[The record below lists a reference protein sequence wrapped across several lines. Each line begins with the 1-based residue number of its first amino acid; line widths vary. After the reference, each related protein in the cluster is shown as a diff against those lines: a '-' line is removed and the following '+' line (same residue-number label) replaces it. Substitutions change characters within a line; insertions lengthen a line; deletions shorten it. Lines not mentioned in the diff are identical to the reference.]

1 MRNPTEL
8 MKSILTNETAQKII
22 DYVSPIYGN
31 SYVGLW
37 IFQSIGVVLSD
48 VCTIADQLR
57 YETNACTSDLLLDY
71 WERQYG
77 IQKDSSLT
85 KEQRRERI
93 IKKKQNHGPGNRVRL
108 ESAVSDA
115 LGGAKV
121 DITENT
127 DRNTFRVNIHDVV
140 PSYKPGVSVIERRK
154 PAHLIYR
161 VRACAVTDVNINIGV
176 AVSNSEQ
183 YEIKFVDD
191 FANTNIVVATAV
203 THQERFEIRVFNDF
217 ANTSVM
223 VAAAVTHSEQ
233 YILEV

>member
-8 MKSILTNETAQKII
+8 MKSILTNETAQKMI

-37 IFQSIGVVLSD
+37 IFQSIGFVLSD
-48 VCTIADQLR
+48 VCAIADQLR

-77 IQKDSSLT
+77 IPKDSSLT

-93 IKKKQNHGPGNRVRL
+93 INKKQNHGPGNRARL

-115 LGGAKV
+115 LGGVKV

-140 PSYKPGVSVIERRK
+140 PSYKPAVAVVERRK

-161 VRACAVTDVNINIGV
+161 VRSCAVTDVKVRIGA
-176 AVSNSEQ
+176 AVSHSEQ
-183 YEIKFVDD
+183 YEIRVVTD
-191 FANTNIVVATAV
+191 FANAG
-203 THQERFEIRVFNDF
+203 
-217 ANTSVM
+217 VM
-223 VAAAVTHSEQ
+223 IAAAVTHSEQ

>member
-8 MKSILTNETAQKII
+8 MKSILTNEMAQKMI

-48 VCTIADQLR
+48 VWTIADQLR
-57 YETNACTSDLLLDY
+57 YETNACTSDMLLDY

-77 IQKDSSLT
+77 IPKDSSLT

-93 IKKKQNHGPGNRVRL
+93 INKKQNHGPGNSARL
-108 ESAVSDA
+108 AAAVSDA
-115 LGGAKV
+115 LGGVKV
-121 DITENT
+121 DVTENI

-140 PSYKPGVSVIERRK
+140 PSYKPAVTVIERRK

-161 VRACAVTDVNINIGV
+161 VRSCAVTDVKIRIGA
-176 AVSNSEQ
+176 AVSHSEQ
-183 YEIKFVDD
+183 YEIR
-191 FANTNIVVATAV
+191 VV
-203 THQERFEIRVFNDF
+203 NGF
-217 ANTSVM
+217 ANTSVL
-223 VAAAVTHSEQ
+223 VAATVTHSEQ